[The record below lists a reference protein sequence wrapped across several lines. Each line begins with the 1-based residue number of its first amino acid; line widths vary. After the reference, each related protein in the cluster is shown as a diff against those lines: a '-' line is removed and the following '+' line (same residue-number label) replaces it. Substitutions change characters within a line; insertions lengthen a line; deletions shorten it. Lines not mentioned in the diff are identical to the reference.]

1 MKIAFFSY
9 VKLYLL
15 VQVTNFMKEF
25 SLAVFKVEYPSHTDD
40 EGSSFLSNDSLIYQ
54 RTQDHILEDY
64 NFHKS
69 RLYNIKLIFV
79 SPFVT
84 HV

>member
-9 VKLYLL
+9 VKLDRLL
-15 VQVTNFMKEF
+15 QVTNFLKEC
-25 SLAVFKVEYPSHTDD
+25 SLAVFEVEYPSHTDD
-40 EGSSFLSNDSLIYQ
+40 EDSSFLSNESPIYQ

-69 RLYNIKLIFV
+69 RLNYLK
-79 SPFVT
+79 P
-84 HV
+84 